1 MSIAQ
6 WIDQIHQGDCLEL
19 MRQLPDGCVDLVF
32 TSPPYN
38 MRAGTG
44 GGKKA
49 WSGYEGHADNMPHGR
64 YVRWQRECLAEMMRL
79 IPETGAIFY
88 NHCHRVQNGLLQ
100 SHLDI
105 LTGLPL
111 RQVIIWQRYGG
122 VNHNPGYFL
131 PDYEVVY
138 LIAKSAFRLLP
149 RAEDEVRSAVWRI
162 GQDKA
167 SWIPEIPTFPPDL
180 PDRAIRATS
189 AQVILDPFMGS
200 GSTAVAAK
208 LLGRRYIGIEKSA
221 RYCEIARC
229 RLEATVLGEQMP
241 LPPSCYQTIPEP
253 PPVGKSARIVYDFI
267 AGQLAAENPE
277 AIPITQPGIAAAT
290 GLSQPTVQRAVRE
303 LRSSG
308 WIHVDWHGR
317 WADYS
322 LARNDGTSP
331 FSPRNDGTATP
342 PGMMGQQRS
351 MHAKTPRNDGTS
363 PKNKRD
369 DASRSRYG
377 NG

>member
-1 MSIAQ
+1 MELTR
-6 WIDQIHQGDCLEL
+6 WLDQIHQGDCLEV

-49 WSGYEGHADNMPHGR
+49 WNGYEGHADNMPHGR
-64 YVRWQRECLAEMMRL
+64 YMRWQRECLAEMMRL

-122 VNHNPGYFL
+122 VNHNPGYLL
-131 PDYEVVY
+131 PDYEVIC
-138 LIAKSAFRLLP
+138 LIAKSEFRLLP

-189 AQVILDPFMGS
+189 AEVILDPFMGS

-208 LLGRRYIGIEKSA
+208 LLGRHYIGIEKSA
-221 RYCEIARC
+221 RYCEIARG
-229 RLEATVLGEQMP
+229 RLEATVVGEQMP
-241 LPPSCYQTIPEP
+241 MPPACCETIPEP
-253 PPVGKSARIVYDFI
+253 PPVGKSARIVYDY
-267 AGQLAAENPE
+267 
-277 AIPITQPGIAAAT
+277 IAAQIEDCGQDSAT
-290 GLSQPTVQRAVRE
+290 LKQTHIASAKGLSIRTVERAINE
-303 LRSSG
+303 LKSGG
-308 WIHVDWHGR
+308 WIHVEWHGR

-322 LARNDGTSP
+322 LARNGGTRP
-331 FSPRNDGTATP
+331 FSPRNGGTLPPTTCRNTP
-342 PGMMGQQRS
+342 EW
-351 MHAKTPRNDGTS
+351 RNIAQ
-363 PKNKRD
+363 NQ
-369 DASRSRYG
+369 A
-377 NG
+377 